1 MMQVINNRYEYDN
14 LMGDILIYD
23 GKNMDLAGW
32 LLQREKVALLTNSK
46 EHELATAISTSTS
59 YKMLQTMGRARR
71 WHEIRKKL
79 EVLYLFIATDIHGV
93 NDLHRKQCPDGTLQ
107 EYIQNFTDLTNK
119 AMGINPAN
127 IKNRAIIFLFIK
139 NLYNKDIRRRVAGA
153 KVINTL
159 ADAFR
164 LAHHSLLRL
173 KKYEGLV
180 FNEEQEIGEINQIVD
195 LSNGIGQTG
204 NIKNSSKK

>member
-32 LLQREKVALLTNSK
+32 LLQREKVALLANSK
-46 EHELATAISTSTS
+46 EYELATAISTSTS
-59 YKMLQTMGRARR
+59 YKMLQTMGKARR

-79 EVLYLFIATDIHGV
+79 EVLYSFIATDIHGV
-93 NDLHRKQCPDGTLQ
+93 NDLHRKQCPDGTLHG
-107 EYIQNFTDLTNK
+107 YIQNFTDLTNK

-164 LAHHSLLRL
+164 LAHHS
-173 KKYEGLV
+173 
-180 FNEEQEIGEINQIVD
+180 
-195 LSNGIGQTG
+195 
-204 NIKNSSKK
+204 